1 MDSASVA
8 LSEGLDPSEAYSYVA
23 LSRSSKIPYTTLWH
37 RAHGRPSLQD
47 RNSENANKPGTDAA
61 DENPA
66 EEQSL
71 VKYLLRMSRNGFPIP
86 VKYLRSLA
94 FVIACQRSSIFQ
106 APAASETIRPP
117 GKNWPQAFYKRHPAL
132 KPKRVKALDWN
143 RHDQNIHE
151 KVSQWFDIIGTELDR
166 ADILPEN
173 VYNMDETGV
182 MLSMLGSLKVLVG
195 RDDLRTYRGAGVKRT
210 MVTAIECISADGRSL
225 HPLIIWPAATHR
237 STWTTHPTPG
247 WHFACSQ
254 SGYTDSKIS
263 FDWLRLVFEPQ
274 TKLRAGGKPRLLI
287 CDGFGTHESLE
298 ILKFCFE
305 NNITLCRIP
314 SHTSHKL
321 QPCDVGAFGPLK
333 AAYREQVEKLY
344 RGGANTVGK
353 QHFTSLYSRAR
364 EQALTARNIRAGWS
378 KTGLYPFRPHK
389 VLKDIQKPLAKLRL
403 PQENRPT
410 VEPRTDDEILQTPV
424 TSDALAV
431 LRSQIDQGADKLND
445 STRRRL
451 QKLTSAAQKSFAE
464 CALLLDEN
472 RLLFEQ
478 NNESNCRKSVRS
490 TKVGEAKVMS
500 YDDIVEAQAK
510 RDAKEATVQ
519 EGKRGAK
526 RKGVNLNKGPAKKTR
541 KGEVEIAEDEIKV
554 MGLMGYCSVLAF

>member
-47 RNSENANKPGTDAA
+47 KAKGQQYL
-61 DENPA
+61 NPA

-274 TKLRAGGKPRLLI
+274 TKLRAGGKTRLLI

-410 VEPRTDDEILQTPV
+410 VEPCTDDEILQTPV

-472 RLLFEQ
+472 RVLFEQ